1 MCMCVCVYVHI
12 RVVVPESILQIM
24 AMGLSTKF
32 YMECRV
38 VMCVFVWPHLDAP
51 KCSTEH
57 HIIHWCRTPFWNRHS
72 LTRNFSIILFSV
84 QFLLVRK
91 NSYRKRV
98 RMLCCSRCATN
109 EAIFWLHFGICV
121 AISGLERNCSFCC
134 SFATADGIFLWN
146 WNSLNFFFPLCSE
159 PRNQNKSEKILN

>member
-1 MCMCVCVYVHI
+1 
-12 RVVVPESILQIM
+12 M

-121 AISGLERNCSFCC
+121 AISGLEKLFVLLLICYGRR
-134 SFATADGIFLWN
+134 
-146 WNSLNFFFPLCSE
+146 NFFMKMKFIEFLFFLFVLSHATKTKA
-159 PRNQNKSEKILN
+159 RKY

>member
-1 MCMCVCVYVHI
+1 
-12 RVVVPESILQIM
+12 M

-121 AISGLERNCSFCC
+121 AISGLEKLFVPLLICYGRR
-134 SFATADGIFLWN
+134 I
-146 WNSLNFFFPLCSE
+146 FFFENEIHWISFFSLCSE